1 MSAVYYP
8 ETDSSPELDL
18 EDTTLFQELI
28 GILRWA
34 VEIGRVDILTELL
47 MLSTYQ
53 ALPREGHL
61 EQIYHIFAFLK
72 KNPKLTLYFD
82 PQEPMVQP
90 SWFTGNDSDVFLD
103 QYRDAEEQL
112 PDKHFCHELLGVS
125 ISTTAYVDSS
135 HAANKVTRR
144 SHTGFILFLNRA
156 PIIWFSK
163 QQSTVEASTF
173 SSEFI
178 GMRVCIEHI
187 TALENVWC

>member
-82 PQEPMVQP
+82 
-90 SWFTGNDSDVFLD
+90 T
-103 QYRDAEEQL
+103 
-112 PDKHFCHELLGVS
+112 
-125 ISTTAYVDSS
+125 
-135 HAANKVTRR
+135 
-144 SHTGFILFLNRA
+144 
-156 PIIWFSK
+156 
-163 QQSTVEASTF
+163 QQV
-173 SSEFI
+173 
-178 GMRVCIEHI
+178 
-187 TALENVWC
+187 